1 MSTVAMHTDIAIPE
15 IVKNQKEFFRTGKTK
30 DLEFRIAQIK
40 KLNKLV
46 QQYEQ
51 DIYDALNRDLNKPH
65 YESMMVETGPFYAEI
80 KHTLKHI
87 REWAAPEIVPTSLF
101 NTPGLSKI
109 IREPYGNV
117 LVIAPW
123 NYPFQLTFSPL
134 VGAMAA
140 GNCVVMKPSEH
151 APHTSA
157 IMKKI
162 INENFDAGYIHVIE
176 GGVKETQ
183 ELLNER
189 WDYIFYTGGPEV
201 GRIIYQA
208 AAKHLTPVTLELGGK
223 SPCVVHKDADIKLAA
238 KRIAW
243 GKWINSGQTC
253 LAPDY
258 LFVHADVKDKL
269 VEALKNAITEAYGND
284 PINSN
289 DYCKIINEKHY
300 KRLKGYLNDGDI
312 LFGGKFDD
320 EKLKIEPTLLLNA
333 PFHST
338 VMTEEI
344 FGPILPIYTYNNI
357 EEVID
362 FVNSREK
369 PLATYLFTKSSSI
382 QNKYL
387 NNTSSGGVT
396 INDTVLHI
404 SSSEMPFGG
413 VGESGI
419 GGYHGKYS
427 FDTFSHKRSVLQRG
441 PQPLDNYLRFP
452 PYKKSRMNLMKA
464 LLKRFL

>member
-1 MSTVAMHTDIAIPE
+1 MNTVTMHTDTAIQE
-15 IVKNQKEFFRTGKTK
+15 IVKNQKEFFRLGKTK

-51 DIYDALNRDLNKPH
+51 EIYDALYQDLNKPH

-87 REWAAPEIVPTSLF
+87 REWATPEIVPTSLF
-101 NTPGLSKI
+101 NTPGSSKI
-109 IREPYGNV
+109 IREPYGIV

-151 APHTSA
+151 APHTSS

-162 INENFDAGYIHVIE
+162 INDNFDAGYIHVIE

-243 GKWINSGQTC
+243 GKWINCGQTC

-258 LFVHADVKDKL
+258 LFVHADIKDKL
-269 VEALKNAITEAYGND
+269 VEALKNAITEAYSND

-300 KRLKGYLNDGDI
+300 KRLKDYLNDGDI
-312 LFGGKFDD
+312 LFGGRFDD

-333 PFHST
+333 PFNST
-338 VMTEEI
+338 VMKEEI

-357 EEVID
+357 EEVIE

-369 PLATYLFTKSSSI
+369 PLATYLFTKNSTI

-387 NNTSSGGVT
+387 SNTSSGGVT

-427 FDTFSHKRSVLQRG
+427 FDTFSHKRSVLHRG
-441 PQPLDNYLRFP
+441 PQPLDNFLRFP
-452 PYKKSRMNLMKA
+452 PYKKNRMNLMKA

>member
-1 MSTVAMHTDIAIPE
+1 MQTIQSPVIISE
-15 IVKNQKEFFRTGKTK
+15 IVKKQKAFFRSGKTK
-30 DLEFRIAQIK
+30 NLNFRIEQIK

-46 QQYEQ
+46 QQHEKE
-51 DIYDALNRDLNKPH
+51 IYDALNHDLNKPH

-87 REWAAPEIVPTSLF
+87 REWATPEIVPTSLF
-101 NTPGLSKI
+101 NTPGASKI

-117 LVIAPW
+117 LIIAPW

-140 GNCVVMKPSEH
+140 GNCAILKPSEH

-162 INENFDAGYIHVIE
+162 INQHFEEEYIHVIE

-183 ELLNER
+183 ELLHER

-258 LFVHADVKDKL
+258 LFVHAEVKDKL
-269 VEALKNAITEAYGND
+269 VDALKNAVNNSYGND
-284 PINSN
+284 PINSS

-300 KRLKGYLNDGDI
+300 NRLKGYLNDGEI
-312 LFGGKFDD
+312 LFGGKYDD
-320 EKLKIEPTLLLNA
+320 EKLKIEPTVLFNP

-344 FGPILPIYTYNNI
+344 FGPILPVYTYNNI
-357 EEVID
+357 QEVIE

-369 PLATYLFTKSSSI
+369 PLATYLFSKSSSV
-382 QNKYL
+382 QRQYL
-387 NNTSSGGVT
+387 DHTSSGGVT

-413 VGESGI
+413 VGESGL
-419 GGYHGKYS
+419 GAYHGKYS
-427 FDTFSHKRSVLQRG
+427 FDTFSHKKSVLYRG

-452 PYKKSRMNLMKA
+452 PYKQSRFKLMKS

>member
-1 MSTVAMHTDIAIPE
+1 MNTVALQTETSITDI
-15 IVKNQKEFFRTGKTK
+15 VKKQKSFFKSRKTI
-30 DLEFRIAQIK
+30 DINFRIEQIK
-40 KLNKLV
+40 KLNHLV
-46 QQYEQ
+46 QKHEN
-51 DIYDALNRDLNKPH
+51 DIYEALKRDLNKPY
-65 YESMMVETGPFYAEI
+65 YESMMVETGPFYSEI

-101 NTPGLSKI
+101 NIPGSSKI
-109 IREPYGNV
+109 MREPYGNV
-117 LVIAPW
+117 LIIAPW

-134 VGAMAA
+134 IGAMAA
-140 GNCVVMKPSEH
+140 GNCVILKPSEH
-151 APHTSA
+151 APHTSEV
-157 IMKKI
+157 MNRI
-162 INENFDAGYIHVIE
+162 INQHFDAEYIHVIE

-223 SPCVVHKDADIKLAA
+223 SPCVVHKDANIPLAA

-258 LFVHADVKDKL
+258 LFVHSDIRDKL
-269 VEALKNAITEAYGND
+269 IEELKKAIYHFYDNE
-284 PINSN
+284 PLKSE

-300 KRLKGYLNDGDI
+300 NRLKSYLNDGEI
-312 LFGGKFDD
+312 IFGGKYDD
-320 EKLKIEPTLLLNA
+320 QQLKIEPTLLLNA

-338 VMTEEI
+338 VMKEEI
-344 FGPILPIYTYNNI
+344 FGPILPIYTYKNI
-357 EEVID
+357 EEVIE
-362 FVNSREK
+362 FVNSHEK
-369 PLATYLFTKSSSI
+369 PLATYLFSGSRTI
-382 QNKYL
+382 QEKYL
-387 NNTSSGGVT
+387 NQTSSGGVT

-404 SSSEMPFGG
+404 SSSELPFGG

-419 GGYHGKYS
+419 GSYHGKYS
-427 FDTFSHKRSVLQRG
+427 FDTFSHKKSVLTRG
-441 PQPLDNYLRFP
+441 VQPFDDYLRFP
-452 PYKKSRMNLMKA
+452 PYKKSRINLMKF
-464 LLKRFL
+464 LLKKFL

>member
-1 MSTVAMHTDIAIPE
+1 MQTIQSPVFISE
-15 IVKNQKEFFRTGKTK
+15 IVKKQKAFFRSGKTK
-30 DLEFRIAQIK
+30 NLNFRIEQIK

-46 QQYEQ
+46 QQHEEE
-51 DIYDALNRDLNKPH
+51 IYDALNRDLNKPH
-65 YESMMVETGPFYAEI
+65 YESMMVETGPFYTEI

-87 REWAAPEIVPTSLF
+87 REWATPEIVPTSLF
-101 NTPGLSKI
+101 NTPGASKI

-117 LVIAPW
+117 LIIAPW

-134 VGAMAA
+134 IGAMAA
-140 GNCVVMKPSEH
+140 GNCAVLKPSEH

-162 INENFDAGYIHVIE
+162 INQHFDEGYIHVVE

-189 WDYIFYTGGPEV
+189 WDYIFFTGGPEV

-223 SPCVVHKDADIKLAA
+223 SPCIVHKDANINLAA

-258 LFVHADVKDKL
+258 LFVHAEVKDKL
-269 VEALKNAITEAYGND
+269 VDALKNAVNSSYGND
-284 PINSN
+284 IINSS

-300 KRLKGYLNDGDI
+300 NRLKGYLNDGEI
-312 LFGGKFDD
+312 LFGGKYDD
-320 EKLKIEPTLLLNA
+320 EKLKIEPTLLFNP

-344 FGPILPIYTYNNI
+344 FGPILPIYAYNNFD
-357 EEVID
+357 EVID

-369 PLATYLFTKSSSI
+369 PLAAYLFSRSNEI
-382 QNKYL
+382 QKKFL
-387 NNTSSGGVT
+387 EQISCGGVT

-427 FDTFSHKRSVLQRG
+427 FDTFSHKKSVLYRG

-452 PYKKSRMNLMKA
+452 PYKQSRFKLMKS

>member
-1 MSTVAMHTDIAIPE
+1 MQTTQSGVFISE
-15 IVKNQKEFFRTGKTK
+15 IVKKQKSFFRSGKTK
-30 DLEFRIAQIK
+30 DLNFRIQQIK
-40 KLNKLV
+40 KLNQLV
-46 QQYEQ
+46 QQHEEEIYES
-51 DIYDALNRDLNKPH
+51 LNRDLNKPH
-65 YESMMVETGPFYAEI
+65 YESMMVETGPFYAEV

-101 NTPGLSKI
+101 NTPGASKI
-109 IREPYGNV
+109 MREPYGNV
-117 LVIAPW
+117 VIIAPW

-140 GNCVVMKPSEH
+140 GNCAILKPSEH

-157 IMKKI
+157 IIKKI
-162 INENFDAGYIHVIE
+162 INQHFDEGYIHVIE

-208 AAKHLTPVTLELGGK
+208 AVKHLTPVTLELGGK

-258 LFVHADVKDKL
+258 LFVHAEIKDKL
-269 VEALKNAITEAYGND
+269 VDALKNAVSSSYGND

-300 KRLKGYLNDGDI
+300 NRLKGYLNDGEI
-312 LFGGKFDD
+312 IFGGKYDD
-320 EKLKIEPTLLLNA
+320 KKLKIEPTLLYNP

-338 VMTEEI
+338 VMKEEI
-344 FGPILPIYTYNNI
+344 FGPILPVYTYNNM
-357 EEVID
+357 EEVIE

-369 PLATYLFTKSSSI
+369 PLATYLFSRSNAI
-382 QNKYL
+382 QKQYL
-387 NNTSSGGVT
+387 DQTSSGGVT

-427 FDTFSHKRSVLQRG
+427 FDTFSHKKSVLYRG

-452 PYKKSRMNLMKA
+452 PYKQNRFKLMKS